1 MGNNCN
7 RPRDTNAQ
15 YQKPGAVLLA
25 KQKLADVND
34 DQQQELNDTGE
45 WTLPNNDS
53 VLDTEENND
62 DQETSFASWKDLEAY
77 FIPAQ
82 EDQRKQEYERKKYF
96 LDYQKTKLF

>member
-25 KQKLADVND
+25 KQKLAND
-34 DQQQELNDTGE
+34 DYDPKQELNDTGE

-62 DQETSFASWKDLEAY
+62 NQQSSFASWKDLEVY

-82 EDQRKQEYERKKYF
+82 EEQRK
-96 LDYQKTKLF
+96 